1 MRENLSN
8 NKRWEWEGVRGRKRE
23 KRENQ
28 ILQFSLGRFALSPHN
43 CSDTLSND
51 PVFLGRYPLLYFSHT
66 LFEEFLLGQEE
77 SVNILTMKEG
87 LAKYKFI
94 WKRSKKV
101 VKTRPTVMESILN
114 DLFHV
119 FRLEKCHNVRQV
131 KILMMLTAAVVIIL
145 IMLII
150 MIIVINI
157 SRSWPFTGTWH
168 RSAGNERAHARKANC
183 GRHINFI
190 HRLFS
195 CLYTSIYYTI
205 LYIIYILRVKLI
217 TWAFAFQYFRSRDQ
231 QVSTM
236 LSR

>member
-1 MRENLSN
+1 MR
-8 NKRWEWEGVRGRKRE
+8 VRGRKRE

-43 CSDTLSND
+43 RSDTLSND
-51 PVFLGRYPLLYFSHT
+51 PVFLGRYSLLYFSHT
-66 LFEEFLLGQEE
+66 LFEEFLLRQEE
-77 SVNILTMKEG
+77 SVNTLTMKEG

-150 MIIVINI
+150 MIIVIII

-168 RSAGNERAHARKANC
+168 RSAGNERAHSRKANC

-205 LYIIYILRVKLI
+205 LYIIYNLRVKLI
-217 TWAFAFQYFRSRDQ
+217 TWAFAFQYFRSRDR